1 MLTKQTVSKL
11 QKFGAR
17 EKQIVLQLL
26 VHSGVKYTKN
36 SSGYMF
42 NVKDIPP
49 ELLSRVNETV
59 TAISKDKADV
69 DDTELKRE
77 ELLKEYV
84 RLNEL
89 GARESLLKERQLF
102 LNSITDTQGDG
113 SNITFSMERV
123 VKYTKTPATN
133 TNTNTTTSG
142 DLVSNCRLPKTGLW
156 SRILKKRFNHS
167 QRKID
172 VDSVETTQAI
182 EEGNDEFYNEDLM
195 IDTDG
200 DGGKYTIGDDND
212 NDEIDSCIPELPEL
226 KKIKIA
232 EDETEDKTED
242 DEVEDDE
249 DEVENVIR
257 DTPFMN
263 DVIKELE
270 ELGYIFKAGGLLV
283 FEDYIQPTRSA
294 SISVT

>member
-26 VHSGVKYTKN
+26 VHSGAKYTKN

-42 NVKDIPP
+42 NVKDISP

-59 TAISKDKADV
+59 TAISKDKADI

-77 ELLKEYV
+77 ALLKEYA

-102 LNSITDTQGDG
+102 LDSITDTRGDG

-123 VKYTKTPATN
+123 VKYTKSPVTLP
-133 TNTNTTTSG
+133 TSG
-142 DLVSNCRLPKTGLW
+142 NLVSNVRLPKTGLW

-167 QRKID
+167 QRMID
-172 VDSVETTQAI
+172 VDSVETTQAV
-182 EEGNDEFYNEDLM
+182 EEGPDEFYNEGPDEGLM

-200 DGGKYTIGDDND
+200 DGGECTIDDDND
-212 NDEIDSCIPELPEL
+212 KIDSYIPELPEL
-226 KKIKIA
+226 KIKSA
-232 EDETEDKTED
+232 EDEAEDEDESESED
-242 DEVEDDE
+242 DEVEDE
-249 DEVENVIR
+249 DVIR

-283 FEDYIQPTRSA
+283 FEDYIHPTVNA